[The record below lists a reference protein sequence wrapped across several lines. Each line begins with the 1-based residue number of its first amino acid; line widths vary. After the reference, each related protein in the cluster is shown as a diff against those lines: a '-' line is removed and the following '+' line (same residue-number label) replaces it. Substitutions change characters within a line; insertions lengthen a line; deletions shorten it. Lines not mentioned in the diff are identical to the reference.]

1 MLEKETKTRK
11 RATVI
16 AVANHKGG
24 VGKTTTAASVGTILA
39 SSGKA
44 VLLVDLDAQANLTC
58 SLMHQEDVKD
68 SIYDALTSAD
78 SGELPIYPI
87 SDNLDI
93 VPATLQLAQADLE
106 LSSVMARET
115 LLRELLDTAAM
126 DSYDYI
132 IIDCPPSLGLMTL
145 NAATA
150 TDYVII
156 PLVAEVLPFVGLTM
170 INNFLSMVKKK
181 LNPGLSILGILLT
194 RYERTNL
201 SKQIEDG
208 LRKELGNIVFDTRIR
223 KNVTLAQAPL
233 EKSGIVSYD
242 AKSNGATDYKALVD
256 EILER
261 IYRINQIK

>member
-1 MLEKETKTRK
+1 MLESNQNTEHY
-11 RATVI
+11 ATVI
-16 AVANHKGG
+16 SVANHKGG

-39 SSGKA
+39 SRGKA

-58 SLMHQEDVKD
+58 SLMPQEDVKD
-68 SIYDALTSAD
+68 SIYDALTASD
-78 SGELPIYPI
+78 SGELPIYHLGE
-87 SDNLDI
+87 NLDI

-115 LLRELLDTAAM
+115 LLRELLEAQAREV
-126 DSYDYI
+126 YDFI

-181 LNPGLSILGILLT
+181 LNPHLDILGILIT

-201 SKQIEDG
+201 SKQIEEG
-208 LRKELGNIVFDTRIR
+208 LRSELGNLIFETRIR
-223 KNVTLAQAPL
+223 KNITLAQAPL

-242 AKSNGATDYKALVD
+242 AKSNGAADYNSLVD
-256 EILER
+256 EILGR
-261 IYRINQIK
+261 IK

>member
-1 MLEKETKTRK
+1 MYMLEKNQTKGH

-16 AVANHKGG
+16 TIANHKGG
-24 VGKTTTAASVGTILA
+24 VGKTTTAASIGTILA
-39 SSGKA
+39 GRGYK

-58 SLMHQEDVKD
+58 SLMSQSEVGD
-68 SIYDALTSAD
+68 SIYDALTASD
-78 SGELPIYPI
+78 SGVLPVYHL
-87 SDNLDI
+87 DHLNDDLDI

-115 LLRELLDTAAM
+115 LLRELLEARVVND
-126 DSYDYI
+126 YDFI

-170 INNFLSMVKKK
+170 MNNFLSMVRKK
-181 LNPGLSILGILLT
+181 LNPNLDILGILIT

-201 SKQIEDG
+201 SRQIEDG
-208 LRKELGNIVFDTRIR
+208 LRAELGSKVFQTRIR
-223 KNVTLAQAPL
+223 KNITLAQAPL

-242 AKSNGATDYKALVD
+242 AKSNGAADYNTLVD
-256 EILER
+256 EILGR
-261 IYRINQIK
+261 IK